1 MVNSRPPLKKYI
13 DKLLYVAWD
22 NGVLFQISIPDIT
35 DAIDADLT
43 VISLHSKKTA
53 YRDS

>member
-1 MVNSRPPLKKYI
+1 MVNSRRSLKKNL

-22 NGVLFQISIPDIT
+22 NGVLFQISIPDTT

-43 VISLHSKKTA
+43 VIPIDSKIIA
-53 YRDS
+53 NRDL